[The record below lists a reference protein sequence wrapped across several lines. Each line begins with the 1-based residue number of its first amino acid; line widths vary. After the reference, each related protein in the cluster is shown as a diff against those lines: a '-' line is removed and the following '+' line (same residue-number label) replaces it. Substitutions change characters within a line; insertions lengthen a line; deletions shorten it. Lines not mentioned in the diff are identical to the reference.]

1 MKILTAAALNAVLLT
16 AGLALAEDAATVDM
30 AKLACKQFSAYDKE
44 NAGTIMMWLEGYY
57 TGDDDDAVIDFG
69 KMAGDIVKL
78 LVYCEAHPDD
88 DIITAADDVMDA
100 DSPPF
105 WRLLTPLGI
114 GGWRHDL
121 RYGCNPAADL
131 C

>member
-1 MKILTAAALNAVLLT
+1 MIVYPCRRRGLRHQRRMERTNMKILNAAALTAVLLT
-16 AGLALAEDAATVDM
+16 AGSALAADDAATVDM
-30 AKLACKQFSAYDKE
+30 TKLTCKQFSAYDKD

-69 KMAGDIVKL
+69 KMAGDMTKL

-100 DSPPF
+100 D
-105 WRLLTPLGI
+105 
-114 GGWRHDL
+114 
-121 RYGCNPAADL
+121 
-131 C
+131 